1 MIENV
6 GKLPVPVDLMLTL
19 EDGTQTKL
27 TAPASVWENR
37 DNEVWLD
44 AEVKE
49 KVKSV
54 EMLNKNIPDA
64 DVSNNKFVNID

>member
-6 GKLPVPVDLMLTL
+6 GSLPVPIDLTLTL

-27 TAPASVWENR
+27 ATSASIWEKG
-37 DNEVWLD
+37 DKEVWLD
-44 AEVKE
+44 VDTKAN
-49 KVKSV
+49 VKSV

-64 DVSNNKFVNID
+64 DASNNKLEVK